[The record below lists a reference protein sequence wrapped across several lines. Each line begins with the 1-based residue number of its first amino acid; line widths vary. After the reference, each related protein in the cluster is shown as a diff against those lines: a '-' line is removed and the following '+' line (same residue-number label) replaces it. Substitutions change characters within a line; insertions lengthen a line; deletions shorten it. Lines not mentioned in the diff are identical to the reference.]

1 MSPRGFFSLR
11 SCSLPSNAVWEAH
24 GKQAI
29 ESRLWLNEND
39 HLAKLVAARSRMV
52 TERREVASALT
63 EEYKRGHTDDMREL
77 LVPESQA
84 TIEAIDR
91 AIADEKN
98 MANDTTAGAVCNP
111 AG

>member
-1 MSPRGFFSLR
+1 MRKII
-11 SCSLPSNAVWEAH
+11 A
-24 GKQAI
+24 
-29 ESRLWLNEND
+29 NENE
-39 HLAKLVAARSRMV
+39 HLAKLVAARSRS

-63 EEYKRGHTDDMREL
+63 EKYKRSHTDNMREL
-77 LVPESQA
+77 LVQIQA

-98 MANDTTAGAVCNP
+98 MANDRTAGAVCNP

>member
-1 MSPRGFFSLR
+1 MRKII
-11 SCSLPSNAVWEAH
+11 A
-24 GKQAI
+24 
-29 ESRLWLNEND
+29 NENE
-39 HLAKLVAARSRMV
+39 HLAKLVAARSRS

-63 EEYKRGHTDDMREL
+63 EKYKRSHTDNMREL
-77 LVPESQA
+77 LVQIQA
-84 TIEAIDR
+84 TMEAIDR

>member
-1 MSPRGFFSLR
+1 MRKII
-11 SCSLPSNAVWEAH
+11 A
-24 GKQAI
+24 
-29 ESRLWLNEND
+29 NENE
-39 HLAKLVAARSRMV
+39 HLAKLVAARSRS

-63 EEYKRGHTDDMREL
+63 EKYKRSHTDNMREL
-77 LVPESQA
+77 LVQIQA

-98 MANDTTAGAVCNP
+98 MANDTTAGAVCYP

>member
-1 MSPRGFFSLR
+1 MRKII
-11 SCSLPSNAVWEAH
+11 A
-24 GKQAI
+24 
-29 ESRLWLNEND
+29 NENE

-63 EEYKRGHTDDMREL
+63 EKYKRSHTDNMREL
-77 LVPESQA
+77 LVQIQA
-84 TIEAIDR
+84 TMEAIDR

>member
-1 MSPRGFFSLR
+1 M
-11 SCSLPSNAVWEAH
+11 A
-24 GKQAI
+24 
-29 ESRLWLNEND
+29 NENE
-39 HLAKLVAARSRMV
+39 HLAKLVAARSRS

-63 EEYKRGHTDDMREL
+63 EKYKRSHTDNMREL
-77 LVPESQA
+77 LVQIQA

-98 MANDTTAGAVCNP
+98 MANDRTAGAVCNP

>member
-1 MSPRGFFSLR
+1 LR
-11 SCSLPSNAVWEAH
+11 KIIA
-24 GKQAI
+24 
-29 ESRLWLNEND
+29 NENE
-39 HLAKLVAARSRMV
+39 HLAKLVAARSRS

-63 EEYKRGHTDDMREL
+63 EKYKRSHTDNMREL
-77 LVPESQA
+77 LVQIQA

-98 MANDTTAGAVCNP
+98 MANDRTAGAVCNP